1 MECRIKKQNKES
13 KKRLRLNKELE
24 GRRTAK
30 QYKKWKKKN
39 KDNKKNLPFGRR

>member
-1 MECRIKKQNKES
+1 MPNKAAKQRKQ
-13 KKRLRLNKELE
+13 KRLKLNKELV

-30 QYKKWKKKN
+30 QYQKWKKKN

>member
-1 MECRIKKQNKES
+1 MPNKAAKQRKQ
-13 KKRLRLNKELE
+13 KRLKLNKELV

-30 QYKKWKKKN
+30 LYKKWKKKN

>member
-1 MECRIKKQNKES
+1 MPNKEA
-13 KKRLRLNKELE
+13 KQRKQKRLRLNKELE

-39 KDNKKNLPFGRR
+39 KDNKKTLPFGRR